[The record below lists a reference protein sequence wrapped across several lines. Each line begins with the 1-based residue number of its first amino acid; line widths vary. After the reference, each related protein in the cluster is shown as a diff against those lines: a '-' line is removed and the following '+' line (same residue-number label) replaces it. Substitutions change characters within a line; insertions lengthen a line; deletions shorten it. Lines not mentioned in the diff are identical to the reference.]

1 MTRLE
6 ISVVITTVI
15 IAFIIACPLHCVS
28 RVLSRGFDVIVA
40 CSVVRG
46 VVVTSLDT
54 TQDWILVVLVL
65 RLPRNLAGGGEEVS
79 LVVVVVLVLRSGL
92 LQLRSGERWLSLRLR
107 LLGEVNIWDGHYVM
121 RSGPSY

>member
-15 IAFIIACPLHCVS
+15 TAFSIAWRLHSVS
-28 RVLSRGFDVIVA
+28 IVAHGGFDVIVA

-46 VVVTSLDT
+46 VVVTSLET
-54 TQDWILVVLVL
+54 TQDWILLVLVL
-65 RLPRNLAGGGEEVS
+65 RLCCNLAGGGEEVS
-79 LVVVVVLVLRSGL
+79 LIVVVILILSRSCL
-92 LQLRSGERWLSLRLR
+92 LHWLSVGLR
-107 LLGEVNIWDGHYVM
+107 LLGEVKIWDGHYVM